1 MRREAFAA
9 LGTLM
14 TRKLFL
20 LTAMMTLLPLSLAA
34 QNPTADEIIN
44 RYLTV
49 RGGIAKIKAVQSER
63 VVGTISFGPGF
74 EGPFLVER
82 ARPLKMHM
90 QATLNSQTIIRVY
103 DGKSSG
109 WVYNPFL
116 PAPAVEAMGAADLRN
131 VTDEADFDGPFVD
144 YKSKGN
150 QIEYVGKDE
159 VEAKPVYKV
168 KLTNKNG
175 EVSYFSFDIA
185 SGYLLRWQG
194 TRRNGDKDVPWESL
208 FRDYREVAG
217 IKYPFLIDS
226 NAPGTDQTQ
235 KITADKIEIGIA
247 IDDSHFA
254 KPAPPAAPAPPPAPA
269 ADPAKPN

>member
-1 MRREAFAA
+1 
-9 LGTLM
+9 M
-14 TRKLFL
+14 TRKLFVL
-20 LTAMMTLLPLSLAA
+20 AAFALLPISLTA
-34 QNPTADEIIN
+34 QNPTPDDILT

-49 RGGIAKIKAVQSER
+49 RGGLAKIKAVKSER
-63 VVGTISFGPGF
+63 VSGTITFGPGL

-90 QATLNSQTIIRVY
+90 EATINGQTIIRVY
-103 DGKSSG
+103 DGKSAG

-116 PAPAVEAMGAADLRN
+116 PMPAVEAMSGEDLRN

-150 QIEYVGKDE
+150 ELEYVGKDE
-159 VEAKPVYKV
+159 VESTPVYKL

-175 EVSYFSFDIA
+175 EISYFSFDIA
-185 SGYLLRWQG
+185 SGFLLRWQG
-194 TRRNGDKDVPWESL
+194 NRRNGDKDVPWESL
-208 FRDYREVAG
+208 FHDYREVAG
-217 IKYPFLIDS
+217 IKYPFLINS
-226 NAPGTDQTQ
+226 SAPGTDQTQ
-235 KITADKIEIGIA
+235 RISADKIEIDIA

-254 KPAPPAAPAPPPAPA
+254 KPTPPAPPAPPPTPPPA

>member
-1 MRREAFAA
+1 
-9 LGTLM
+9 M

-20 LTAMMTLLPLSLAA
+20 LAAIALLPFSLAA
-34 QNPTADEIIN
+34 QNPTADEIIT

-63 VVGTISFGPGF
+63 VTGTISFGQGL

-90 QATLNSQTIIRVY
+90 EATINGQTIIRTY
-103 DGKSSG
+103 DGKSAG

-116 PAPAVEAMGAADLRN
+116 PAPAVEAMAEADLRN

-144 YKSKGN
+144 YKAKGN
-150 QIEYVGKDE
+150 QIEYAGKE
-159 VEAKPVYKV
+159 QAAGKPAHKL

-175 EVSYFSFDIA
+175 EVSFFSFDVA
-185 SGYLLRWQG
+185 SGLLLRWQG
-194 TRRNGDKDVPWESL
+194 SRRVSDKDVGWES
-208 FRDYREVAG
+208 FFHDYREVAG
-217 IKYPFLIDS
+217 IKYPFLIESD
-226 NAPGTDQTQ
+226 APGTEQTQ
-235 KITADKIEIGIA
+235 KITADKIEVNIS

-254 KPAPPAAPAPPPAPA
+254 KPTPPAPPPAPPA
-269 ADPAKPN
+269 PADSAKPN